1 VLPSRN
7 VTVPVAVEGVTVAV
21 KVTEEP
27 YDDGL
32 ADEVN
37 VTLVLAWFIVWVS
50 TEDVLLRSFESPT

>member
-27 YDDGL
+27 YDDGF